1 MEVSFTCLVQWLR
14 IYDLMLCSRDSKNN
28 SRAKDRLAYY
38 IWLAKLAEKGKITS
52 IFFADTYAGHETYGN
67 DMAATFK
74 GGSQVAQM
82 DPVVFISAMA
92 AVTESVAFGVTGST
106 SYIPPYILARIWS
119 TLDHVTNGRI
129 AWNVVTSYS
138 NSAAKAMGRE
148 QVMSHDERYAGIVS
162 TQF

>member
-1 MEVSFTCLVQWLR
+1 M
-14 IYDLMLCSRDSKNN
+14 D
-28 SRAKDRLAYY
+28 
-38 IWLAKLAEKGKITS
+38 
-52 IFFADTYAGHETYGN
+52 
-67 DMAATFK
+67 ATFR

-106 SYIPPYILARIWS
+106 SYIPPYILARTWS
-119 TLDHVTNGRI
+119 TLDHVTDGRI

-148 QVMSHDERYAGIVS
+148 QVMSHDERYAGIFFQSYSGFSFTNLHSGARIHGPHISNVGGLLGRWS
-162 TQF
+162 TSMAVRTYNGGTSTSIDYASLY